1 MFGPGWVEM
10 GKCCNSRPCCVEFQC
25 GEIPQIPNG
34 KVTKTGTSIG
44 STANFSCD
52 TGYGLRGNQSTTCT
66 GDGWGYLPICVVR
79 CEDIPQFPNG
89 NVTKT
94 GTSIGSTAIFS
105 CSIGYELRG
114 RQSITCTG
122 HGWSHYPPICY
133 ACPDSTVHFKRSTYK
148 FRCGSTDTWIQ
159 AEADCNWQGG
169 NLTSIETEE
178 ENNYLKYVAK
188 LISGYWWIGLSD
200 IKTEGLFQ
208 WTSSQ
213 QLTFTDWSQGP
224 PIQPDDKSSTGLESN
239 ADCVLLN
246 PSFSYQWT
254 DDVCH
259 SVDPKAI
266 CEIWSVFSF

>member
-1 MFGPGWVEM
+1 MILDIFV
-10 GKCCNSRPCCVEFQC
+10 F
-25 GEIPQIPNG
+25 
-34 KVTKTGTSIG
+34 TG
-44 STANFSCD
+44 
-52 TGYGLRGNQSTTCT
+52 
-66 GDGWGYLPICVVR
+66 
-79 CEDIPQFPNG
+79 
-89 NVTKT
+89 
-94 GTSIGSTAIFS
+94 
-105 CSIGYELRG
+105 
-114 RQSITCTG
+114 
-122 HGWSHYPPICY
+122 
-133 ACPDSTVHFKRSTYK
+133 CPDSIVHFKGSTYK
-148 FRCGSTDTWIQ
+148 FHCERFDSWLQ

-178 ENNYLKYVAK
+178 ENNYLKYVAN
-188 LISGYWWIGLSD
+188 LIGGYWWIGLSD

-254 DDVCH
+254 DESC
-259 SVDPKAI
+259 SSSAGSKAI